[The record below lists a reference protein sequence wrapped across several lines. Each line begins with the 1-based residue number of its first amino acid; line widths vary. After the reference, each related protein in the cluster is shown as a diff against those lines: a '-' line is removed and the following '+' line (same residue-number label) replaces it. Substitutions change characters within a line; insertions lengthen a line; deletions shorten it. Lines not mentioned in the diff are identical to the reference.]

1 MIDLTPLDVRKKKRD
16 FTKALRGYEPR
27 EVDHFLDTVAE
38 RLEEV
43 VKLNLSLRERVELLT
58 ERLAGQE
65 GREHAVQEALIT
77 AQSFKRNIEEQ
88 TQREAELLRREAE
101 SAAET
106 LRLDADAY
114 AEAVKR
120 DAEAYAEH
128 ARRDADVKAEVSR
141 REAEA
146 RAADLRRDIE
156 AASEGVRENVK
167 RLLQD
172 RRRELV
178 ELNRG
183 RARFL
188 KTFRSLLE
196 RELDAVELA
205 ESNVPSEEMD
215 LDLLKFGRSA
225 TRTDEAIAHA
235 ANGAAEAVVAELV
248 RSELAKAELAKVAE
262 VVLGGSEVAAARAEP
277 VPASA
282 ERTPALPEPTPPL
295 PADFS
300 PAASAD
306 EPLGTSSRSEP
317 EPLPDPLPVRDV
329 GSAPGEERWGVR

>member
-65 GREHAVQEALIT
+65 GRERAVQEALIS
-77 AQSFKRNIEEQ
+77 AQSLKQNIEDQ

-101 SAAET
+101 SASET
-106 LRLDADAY
+106 VRRDADDYAQTVKRDADAY
-114 AEAVKR
+114 ADQV
-120 DAEAYAEH
+120 
-128 ARRDADVKAEVSR
+128 RRDADVKAEVSR
-141 REAEA
+141 REAET

-156 AASEGVRENVK
+156 AASESVRENVK
-167 RLLQD
+167 RLVQD

-188 KTFRSLLE
+188 KTFRTLLE

-205 ESNVPSEEMD
+205 ESNVPSEELD
-215 LDLLKFGRSA
+215 LDVLKFGRSV
-225 TRTDEAIAHA
+225 TRNDEAIEHA

-248 RSELAKAELAKVAE
+248 RSELAKAEVAKM
-262 VVLGGSEVAAARAEP
+262 SEVAPAISEAGPAVAQATP
-277 VPASA
+277 AIPADSAPPASDDVELA
-282 ERTPALPEPTPPL
+282 PG
-295 PADFS
+295 
-300 PAASAD
+300 SA
-306 EPLGTSSRSEP
+306 SEP
-317 EPLPDPLPVRDV
+317 EPLPDPLPIRDV
-329 GSAPGEERWGVR
+329 GAAPGEERWGVR

>member
-16 FTKALRGYEPR
+16 FTKAFRGYEPR

-43 VKLNLSLRERVELLT
+43 VKLNLSLRDRVEMLT
-58 ERLAGQE
+58 ERLSGQE
-65 GREHAVQEALIT
+65 GRERAVQEALII
-77 AQSFKRNIEEQ
+77 AQSLKQNIEDQ
-88 TQREAELLRREAE
+88 AQREAEVLRRDAE

-106 LRLDADAY
+106 LRLDA
-114 AEAVKR
+114 
-120 DAEAYAEH
+120 EAYAESVKREADAYSVH
-128 ARRDADVKAEVSR
+128 VKRDADVKAEVSR
-141 REAEA
+141 REAET
-146 RAADLRRDIE
+146 RAGELRRDIE

-225 TRTDEAIAHA
+225 TKTDEAIAHA

-262 VVLGGSEVAAARAEP
+262 VVLAGSEVAAAGAEVEPAVAEP
-277 VPASA
+277 
-282 ERTPALPEPTPPL
+282 TPGLPEPTPAL
-295 PADFS
+295 PADFA

-306 EPLGTSSRSEP
+306 EPLGASSRSEP

-329 GSAPGEERWGVR
+329 GAAPGEERWGAR